1 MDKLANKRSSWP
13 LGVLLVFT
21 LTLTLSSCGS
31 TNTPY
36 AETQLGGTV
45 CETQAALVN
54 PNLHDSGIGGT
65 GIRVAKNVK
74 NAGIGREGGEGG
86 IGGTGVIANS
96 NKAVFGNG
104 GVGGTGI
111 VGVITGFASICVNGI
126 EVNYD
131 PDTPV
136 WENGKASAISQLAV
150 GQVVSVSAV
159 ETEQQVKARG
169 IGVIQAVVGPVS
181 AINAATGELRVVGQ
195 KIEASRINL
204 NQLKIGD
211 WLRISGHRLASGE
224 VIPSHVQPISSP
236 ANLLVQVRGNAR
248 NTTVKAVMLGDTPV
262 NLAGLSQTT
271 IFENDDELWVSG
283 SWNGRQLQ
291 ATEVAV
297 NPTLQGLGRVEKIV
311 FEGYIHSSS
320 SSNLSLGNRTLVLS
334 NRTQIV
340 GGSSKELQVNRRV
353 QVTGH
358 LDADKR
364 IAVDRIEFS
373 RQTRRGSSG
382 KSSNSQ
388 KDSADKKD
396 DSNLVKSR
404 SDDSSS
410 GSSGSRSSGSN
421 SGSSGSGSSDDSDS
435 DNSGSGSSGSNS
447 GSSGSGS
454 SSSGSSGSSGSGSS
468 GSSSG
473 SSGSGS
479 SGSGSSGSGSSGS
492 SGSGSSGSSSGSSG
506 KGSSGSGS
514 SGSGSSG
521 SSGSG
526 SSGSNSG
533 SSGKGSSG
541 SGKSSSK

>member
-21 LTLTLSSCGS
+21 LTLSSCGS
-31 TNTPY
+31 TNIPL
-36 AETQLGGTV
+36 AEPQLGGTV

-54 PNLHDSGIGGT
+54 PNLNDSGIGGT
-65 GIRVAKNVK
+65 GIRVAKNIK
-74 NAGIGREGGEGG
+74 NGGEGGEGG
-86 IGGTGVIANS
+86 IGGTGVIADS

-131 PDTPV
+131 TTTPV
-136 WENGKASAISQLAV
+136 WENGKASTISQLAV

-159 ETEQQVKARG
+159 ENGPLVTARG

-204 NQLKIGD
+204 DQLKIGD
-211 WLRISGHRLASGE
+211 WLRISGHSLASGE
-224 VIPSHVQPISSP
+224 VIPSHVQAISSP
-236 ANLLVQVRGNAR
+236 TNMLAQVRGNAR
-248 NTTVKAVMLGDTPV
+248 NLTGKTVMLGDTRV
-262 NLAGLSQTT
+262 NLSGLSKTT
-271 IFENDDELWVSG
+271 AFDSGDELWVSG
-283 SWNGRQLQ
+283 SWNGQQLQ
-291 ATEVAV
+291 ATEMAV

-320 SSNLSLGNRTLVLS
+320 SSNLSLGTRTLLLS

-340 GGSSKELQVNRRV
+340 GGSSSELLVNRRV

-358 LDADKR
+358 LDANQR
-364 IAVDRIEFS
+364 MAADRIEFTRPS
-373 RQTRRGSSG
+373 RRGSSG
-382 KSSNSQ
+382 KSAKSQ
-388 KDSADKKD
+388 EDSVGKTD
-396 DSNLVKSR
+396 DSNLVKTR

-410 GSSGSRSSGSN
+410 GK
-421 SGSSGSGSSDDSDS
+421 
-435 DNSGSGSSGSNS
+435 SGSGSSGSKS
-447 GSSGSGS
+447 GSSNSGGSNDS
-454 SSSGSSGSSGSGSS
+454 NSGSSGSGSS

-492 SGSGSSGSSSGSSG
+492 SGSGSSGSSSGS
-506 KGSSGSGS
+506 
-514 SGSGSSG
+514 
-521 SSGSG
+521 
-526 SSGSNSG
+526 
-533 SSGKGSSG
+533 
-541 SGKSSSK
+541 

>member
-1 MDKLANKRSSWP
+1 MDKLAKKRSSWP
-13 LGVLLVFT
+13 LGVLLV
-21 LTLTLSSCGS
+21 LTLSSCGS
-31 TNTPY
+31 TNTPF
-36 AETQLGGTV
+36 AEPQLGSTV

-54 PNLHDSGIGGT
+54 PNMSDSGIGGT
-65 GIRVAKNVK
+65 GIRVSKNVK
-74 NAGIGREGGEGG
+74 NGGEGG
-86 IGGTGVIANS
+86 IGGTGVIADS

-131 PDTPV
+131 ATTPV
-136 WENGKASAISQLAV
+136 WENGKASTISQLAV

-159 ETEQQVKARG
+159 ENGPLVTARG

-204 NQLKIGD
+204 DQLKIGD
-211 WLRISGHRLASGE
+211 WLRISGHSLASGE
-224 VIPSHVQPISSP
+224 VIPSHIQPISSP
-236 ANLLVQVRGNAR
+236 INMLAQVRGNAR
-248 NTTVKAVMLGDTPV
+248 NLTGKAVMLGDTHV
-262 NLAGLSQTT
+262 NLSGVSKTT
-271 IFENDDELWVSG
+271 AFDSGDELWVSG
-283 SWNGRQLQ
+283 SWHGQQLQ
-291 ATEVAV
+291 AIEVVV

-320 SSNLSLGNRTLVLS
+320 SSKLNLGNRTLVLS

-358 LDADKR
+358 LDADKS

-388 KDSADKKD
+388 KDSADQKD
-396 DSNLVKSR
+396 DRNLIKTR

-410 GSSGSRSSGSN
+410 G
-421 SGSSGSGSSDDSDS
+421 
-435 DNSGSGSSGSNS
+435 NSGSGSSGSKS
-447 GSSGSGS
+447 GSSDSGGSDDS
-454 SSSGSSGSSGSGSS
+454 DSGSSGSGSS
-468 GSSSG
+468 GSSSGSSSSG

-492 SGSGSSGSSSGSSG
+492 SSGGSGSSGKS
-506 KGSSGSGS
+506 SSGSGS
-514 SGSGSSG
+514 SGSG